1 MRSLPQTISALAIL
15 SVLTLNLGC
24 SGHRDM
30 KLLTDRAELALA
42 AEIYNVEN
50 DGARITLS
58 YTESISAEK
67 IRFENPD
74 VIIGKNLSSIDV
86 TYLLRRMKY
95 VYPVYETLQDS
106 QEGRTHLIP
115 LSFELPLIMGRSETM
130 SKLPDPILVRADEL
144 REASRAFSVLSK
156 DGRLLRLA
164 FSPSWN
170 QDFLLDVLATKN
182 PEPFSI
188 DMESIDEE
196 SINQTV
202 MDIRDWIIEG
212 AGDIESDIQFSNRYR
227 YIPDE
232 VSVLNGRILFARTD
246 FEYWNSLPD
255 VINRELDIRYFGGKR
270 SIPVVSVVRAGI
282 PKRAKSVRAAE
293 DFIEWLMLP
302 STQSQLMKS
311 WESAGITVFG
321 FLGGLSSLQE
331 VNQTVMAQHF
341 PRIKTPESQFFLAP
355 RYLPI
360 RWART
365 RGEVIIPWLETA
377 IKSPRTELSL
387 LDAYREWDLSVFSET
402 E

>member
-15 SVLTLNLGC
+15 LVLTLNLGC
-24 SGHRDM
+24 SGHRDV

-86 TYLLRRMKY
+86 TYLLRRMKH

-115 LSFELPLIMGRSETM
+115 LSFELPLIMGRSEIM

-365 RGEVIIPWLETA
+365 RGEVIIPWLEAA

>member
-86 TYLLRRMKY
+86 TYLLRRMKH

-182 PEPFSI
+182 PEPFSV

-377 IKSPRTELSL
+377 IRSPRTELSL

>member
-86 TYLLRRMKY
+86 TYLLRRMKH

-182 PEPFSI
+182 PEPFSV

-365 RGEVIIPWLETA
+365 RGEVIIPWLEAA

>member
-24 SGHRDM
+24 SGHRDV

-86 TYLLRRMKY
+86 TYLLRRMKH

-115 LSFELPLIMGRSETM
+115 LSFELPLIMGRSEIM

-182 PEPFSI
+182 PEPFSV

>member
-86 TYLLRRMKY
+86 TYLLRRMKH

-365 RGEVIIPWLETA
+365 RGEVIIPWLEAAT
-377 IKSPRTELSL
+377 KSPRTELSL

>member
-58 YTESISAEK
+58 YTESINAEK

-86 TYLLRRMKY
+86 TYLLRRMKH

-360 RWART
+360 RWTRT
-365 RGEVIIPWLETA
+365 RGEVIIPWLEAA

>member
-86 TYLLRRMKY
+86 TYLLRRMKH

-182 PEPFSI
+182 PEPFSV